1 MWISCWNCGEDVWLE
16 TQKQCRHCDAPT
28 HRCADCEHYD
38 AEGPRCLALNI
49 EVDPD
54 DAERPTRL
62 ALSFNCAEFRMTEEA
77 AQRHGAVRAATA
89 GQQDAGA
96 PTATATAGRLDAG
109 APTTTATAGRLDAGA
124 PTATAT
130 ATAG

>member
-1 MWISCWNCGEDVWLE
+1 MWISCWSCGEDVWLE

-38 AEGPRCLALNI
+38 AVGPRCTALNI

-62 ALSFNCAEFRMTEEA
+62 ALSFNWSRMA
-77 AQRHGAVRAATA
+77 NSWYAMALLIWARA
-89 GQQDAGA
+89 
-96 PTATATAGRLDAG
+96 RI
-109 APTTTATAGRLDAGA
+109 R
-124 PTATAT
+124 
-130 ATAG
+130 